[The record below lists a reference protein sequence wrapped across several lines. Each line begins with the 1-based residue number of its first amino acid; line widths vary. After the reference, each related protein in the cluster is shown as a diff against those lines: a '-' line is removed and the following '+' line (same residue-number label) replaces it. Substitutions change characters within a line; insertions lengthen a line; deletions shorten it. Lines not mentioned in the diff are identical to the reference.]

1 MSSILP
7 FLSQSGISLH
17 VGCRA
22 WFQEAHVCT
31 KFHTCAQNTM
41 VFFFQIFVRLKPVA
55 EKEMYQLMKAFL
67 LKPKDRQQLLQQ
79 LTPVYYLKVTGIK

>member
-1 MSSILP
+1 M
-7 FLSQSGISLH
+7 
-17 VGCRA
+17 
-22 WFQEAHVCT
+22 CT

-41 VFFFQIFVRLKPVA
+41 VVFFQIFVRLKPVA

>member
-1 MSSILP
+1 MH
-7 FLSQSGISLH
+7 QISYM
-17 VGCRA
+17 
-22 WFQEAHVCT
+22 CT
-31 KFHTCAQNTM
+31 KHDG

-79 LTPVYYLKVTGIK
+79 LTPDYYLKGYWDKIEKT